1 MRASALSTAKKEGAM
16 ASLSQEPET
25 VKFVLQNGV
34 GLHSTDAE
42 PNLLDPVWQQRQMM
56 EFIDIA
62 VEAEELGFDGVSSVE
77 HHALSV
83 TAPSPH
89 LLLAAAAMRTSRI
102 RLATAVT
109 VLPLYS
115 PIRVAEEAGV
125 LDQLSDGRFEL
136 GIGRGTGEVER
147 VSGGAIG
154 PEESMARWVEGIE
167 LLDLALKGREF
178 AFDGTFTRVQHPF
191 IVPTQPLQEPLP
203 VWMGARS
210 LESVERAAER
220 GWNVFR
226 NVGTEEEHRTALEHY
241 ITVGRDHGYQLSGAN
256 FMIERFIFISETEDA
271 ARRNFERTAI
281 NFARFRQHLSAGGR
295 FTLPPSTI
303 SARSEGTPTAGP
315 PPDAVVT
322 GTPDQV
328 CAALR
333 QTLANTGARR
343 LMVETFSG
351 EEMRLFA
358 REVMP
363 QLRQADAFADTF

>member
-1 MRASALSTAKKEGAM
+1 M

-34 GLHSTDAE
+34 GLHSTETE
-42 PNLLDPVWQQRQMM
+42 PDLMDPKWQQQQML

-62 VEAEELGFDGVSSVE
+62 LEAEELGFDGVSSVE

-109 VLPLYS
+109 VLPLYN
-115 PIRVAEEAGV
+115 PIRVAEEAGM

-154 PEESMARWVEGIE
+154 PDESMARWVEGVE
-167 LLDLALKGREF
+167 LLHLALKGREF
-178 AFDGTFTRVQHPF
+178 TFDGIFTKVQYPF
-191 IVPTQPLQEPLP
+191 TVPTLPLQDPLP
-203 VWMGARS
+203 VWTGARS
-210 LESVERAAER
+210 LESVNRAAEK
-220 GWNVFR
+220 GWSVFR
-226 NVGTEEEHRTALEHY
+226 NVGTDEEHRTALEHY
-241 ITVGRDHGYQLSGAN
+241 ISVGREHGYQLSGAN
-256 FMIERFIFISETEDA
+256 FMIERFIFIGETEEI
-271 ARRNFERTAI
+271 ARRNFERTAV

-303 SARSEGTPTAGP
+303 SARSEGPATSGP
-315 PPDAVVT
+315 PPDAVVI

-328 CAALR
+328 RAALN

-351 EEMRLFA
+351 DEMRLFA

-363 QLRQADAFADTF
+363 SLRQVGTALVNDGHT

>member
-1 MRASALSTAKKEGAM
+1 MP
-16 ASLSQEPET
+16 SLSQEPDR

-34 GLHSTDAE
+34 GLHSTEAE
-42 PNLLDPVWQQRQMM
+42 PELQNARWQQRQML

-62 VEAEELGFDGVSSVE
+62 MEAEELGFDGVSSVE

-109 VLPLYS
+109 VLPLYN

-167 LLDLALKGREF
+167 LLDLAFKSREF
-178 AFDGTFTRVQHPF
+178 TFDGTFTKVQYPF
-191 IVPTQPLQEPLP
+191 TVPTLP
-203 VWMGARS
+203 VQDPFPVWTGARS
-210 LESVERAAER
+210 LESVERAAAK
-220 GWNVFR
+220 GWSVFR
-226 NVGTEEEHRTALEHY
+226 NVGTDQEHRTALEHFVA
-241 ITVGRDHGYQLSGAN
+241 VGREHGYQFSGAN
-256 FMIERFIFISETEDA
+256 FMIERFIFIGESEDE
-271 ARRNFERTAI
+271 ARQHFERTAV
-281 NFARFRQHLSAGGR
+281 NFARFRHHLSAGGR

-303 SARSEGTPTAGP
+303 SARSGASPAAGP
-315 PPDAVVT
+315 PPDAVVV

-328 CAALR
+328 RDSLR
-333 QTLANTGARR
+333 QTLVTTGARR

-351 EEMRLFA
+351 DEMRLFA

-363 QLRQADAFADTF
+363 QLRESDAALANREDA

>member
-1 MRASALSTAKKEGAM
+1 M
-16 ASLSQEPET
+16 ASLSQEPEV

-34 GLHSTDAE
+34 GLHSTEAE
-42 PNLLDPVWQQRQMM
+42 PDLLDPRWQQRQIL

-109 VLPLYS
+109 VLPLYN

-125 LDQLSDGRFEL
+125 LDQLSNGRFEL

-147 VSGGAIG
+147 VSGGAIDA
-154 PEESMARWVEGIE
+154 EESMARWLEGIE
-167 LLDLALKGREF
+167 LLDIALKGREF
-178 AFDGTFTRVQHPF
+178 TFDGTFTKVAHPF
-191 IVPTQPLQEPLP
+191 TVPTLPLQEPFP
-203 VWMGARS
+203 VWTGARS
-210 LESVERAAER
+210 LESVERAAEK
-220 GWNVFR
+220 GWSVFR
-226 NVGTEEEHRTALEHY
+226 NVGTEEEHRAALQHY
-241 ITVGRDHGYQLSGAN
+241 IAVGSANDYQLSGAN
-256 FMIERFIFISETEDA
+256 FMIERFIFIGATEDI
-271 ARRNFERTAI
+271 ARGNFERTAR

-295 FTLPPSTI
+295 FTLPPSAL
-303 SARSEGTPTAGP
+303 SGRPEGAPAAGP
-315 PPDAVVT
+315 PADAVVT

-328 CAALR
+328 RAALQ
-333 QTLANTGARR
+333 QTLVKTGARR

-351 EEMRLFA
+351 DEMRLFA

-363 QLRQADAFADTF
+363 QLRQADIAWMQAAP